1 MRGFFSPGI
10 FPSGEYRY
18 RRQASAHIG
27 MHFKGRRWLACDAV
41 STAEPRLKASQN
53 MKLLS

>member
-10 FPSGEYRY
+10 FQPGEYRY